1 MKSEVF
7 LMSNSTPTSDSVTS
21 VVTPAHREQFER
33 EGYFLLEGVVP
44 PEHLQ
49 LLRDKVLENIQRID
63 ADMEARGVEQSGI
76 NHKGSRYFVSPYIHG
91 EKELGDFIFSD
102 LMAEV
107 TRAALGDDVFLF
119 YEQYVVKAAEKGGK
133 FSWHQDS
140 GYVGHPNHK
149 PYLTCWVTLDDV
161 SEENGTVYL
170 LPYDRAGTRDFVR
183 HRRDEES
190 GDNVGYFG
198 DDPGLPIIA
207 PAGSIACFSS
217 TVFHRSGPNTTDKM
231 RRVYLPQYSAE
242 PLMNEDG
249 SKLWNM
255 AEPFIQNG
263 ERVRFGK

>member
-1 MKSEVF
+1 MVHSPVS
-7 LMSNSTPTSDSVTS
+7 L
-21 VVTPAHREQFER
+21 AHREQFER
-33 EGYFLLEGVVP
+33 EGYFVLESVVP
-44 PEHLQ
+44 AAHLEI
-49 LLRDKVLENIQRID
+49 LRAKVLENIERID
-63 ADMEARGVEQSGI
+63 PEMEEKGVEKSGI
-76 NHKGSRYFVSPYIHG
+76 NHKGSRYFVSPYIRG
-91 EKELGDFIFSD
+91 DKSLGDFIFSD
-102 LMAEV
+102 LMAEI
-107 TRAALGDDVFLF
+107 TRATLGDDVFLF
-119 YEQYVVKAAEKGGK
+119 YEQYVVKAAEKGGQ

-161 SEENGTVYL
+161 NEENGTVYL
-170 LPYDRAGTRDFVR
+170 LPYDRAGTRDFVS

-190 GDNVGYFG
+190 GDKVGYFG

-242 PLMNEDG
+242 PLMNADG
-249 SKLWNM
+249 TKLWNL

>member
-1 MKSEVF
+1 MTNQLVS
-7 LMSNSTPTSDSVTS
+7 P
-21 VVTPAHREQFER
+21 VTPAHREQFQR
-33 EGYFLLEGVVP
+33 EGYFILESVVP

-49 LLRDKVLENIQRID
+49 LLRDKVMQNIARID
-63 ADMEARGVEQSGI
+63 AEMEEKGVEKLGI
-76 NHKGSRYFVSPYIHG
+76 NHKGSRYFVGAYRAGDQEI
-91 EKELGDFIFSD
+91 GDFIFSD

-107 TRAALGDDVFLF
+107 TRATLGDDVFLF
-119 YEQYVVKAAEKGGK
+119 FEQYVVKAAEKGGK

-161 SEENGTVYL
+161 NEENGTVYL
-170 LPYDRAGTRDFVR
+170 LPYDRAGTRDFVP
-183 HRRDEES
+183 HRLDAES
-190 GDNVGYFG
+190 NDKVGYFG

-207 PAGSIACFSS
+207 PAGSVACFSS
-217 TVFHRSGPNTTDKM
+217 TVFHRSGPNSTDKM

-242 PLMNEDG
+242 PLMNADG
-249 SKLWNM
+249 TKLWNL